1 MPLAAAPGNRPIR
14 LALWNNGGQ
23 GRRVHSVGAAS
34 PTLCA
39 FGGRGVPS
47 FKIGKIVRRPTV
59 LECKRLM
66 GFPDSFDLAAS
77 TRPQALK
84 LLGNAVIPSMV
95 ALVGERILA
104 TLKDAGWKPGEEA

>member
-1 MPLAAAPGNRPIR
+1 
-14 LALWNNGGQ
+14 
-23 GRRVHSVGAAS
+23 
-34 PTLCA
+34 
-39 FGGRGVPS
+39 
-47 FKIGKIVRRPTV
+47 
-59 LECKRLM
+59 M